1 MFEQTESQKTI
12 AANDLKH
19 LSESELLDVLECA
32 RKASSRDHALLL
44 VAYMHGLRNQE
55 VARLRLSD
63 LNWKSQEITI
73 RRLKSSMNTVQPIV
87 RHRGRPALCEMTALR
102 TWLKERHLQNDPSDF
117 VFISKKGG
125 ALGQRQIN
133 RLFGKYCELASQA
146 RVARAEAPIAISV
159 RHVHCL
165 KHSRGTSLA
174 ERGVNPYRIKLI
186 LGHKSMASTERYLH
200 GSQKQAWAEAQRFS
214 MELF

>member
-1 MFEQTESQKTI
+1 
-12 AANDLKH
+12 
-19 LSESELLDVLECA
+19 
-32 RKASSRDHALLL
+32 
-44 VAYMHGLRNQE
+44 
-55 VARLRLSD
+55 
-63 LNWKSQEITI
+63 
-73 RRLKSSMNTVQPIV
+73 
-87 RHRGRPALCEMTALR
+87 MTDLR
-102 TWLKERHLQNDPSDF
+102 TWLKERRLQNDPSDF

-186 LGHKSMASTERYLH
+186 LGHKSLASTERYLH